1 MCSDAANDAHSALMV
16 FRRLQAI
23 AAEHVPPVDLESIRD
38 LFDVDLKKESEAGK
52 LTGYKAAKSTA
63 PSEPSE
69 AAAITTSS
77 NTVAGPSVTPS
88 SDTRATT
95 NVDVS
100 SEQQEHI
107 NAYNLWHEGKLSLYE
122 ICVACNRNKGGV
134 MFVPLTTSVA

>member
-23 AAEHVPPVDLESIRD
+23 AAEHVPPVDLESIRG
-38 LFDVDLKKESEAGK
+38 LFDVDLKESEAGK
-52 LTGYKAAKSTA
+52 LIGYKATKSTA

-77 NTVAGPSVTPS
+77 NTVTGPSATPS

-107 NAYNLWHEGKLSLYE
+107 NAYNMWHEGKLSLYE
-122 ICVACNRNKGGV
+122 ICVACNRTKGGV